1 MLLTQLRYFEALA
14 RERHFGRAA
23 ASCFVTTSTLSEA
36 IRKLEAELKVP
47 LVNRGRSTYRG
58 LTPEGELVL
67 SYARRIVT
75 DHRALLEDLSARR
88 GQLETTVRL
97 GVIPAGLSRGT
108 AVLEAL
114 CRENPGVSV
123 DLVAGLRSEEI
134 LAKLQSAELDAGII
148 HPALGSA
155 QSVTGLHVTD
165 LGSVDFVLLA
175 AEDLVPE
182 DKTVMTGADLVDTPV
197 AVLSPGMRAREE
209 FDRAMADAGVPV
221 APAAEADSVEA
232 LRALAATGRW
242 AAVVP
247 ADGTGGTGEAG
258 GIGGA
263 AGVGQR
269 LRVRGLADPTVRVPV
284 VLARLDTRPVSALAT
299 ALDKAVDN
307 VLDKAL

>member
-75 DHRALLEDLSARR
+75 DHRALVEDLSARR

-165 LGSVDFVLLA
+165 LGFGGFRA
-175 AEDLVPE
+175 ARRRGSRAGGQDHDDRRGSGGYSRGGVVP
-182 DKTVMTGADLVDTPV
+182 G
-197 AVLSPGMRAREE
+197 
-209 FDRAMADAGVPV
+209 DAGARGVRPG
-221 APAAEADSVEA
+221 DGRCG
-232 LRALAATGRW
+232 RAG
-242 AAVVP
+242 
-247 ADGTGGTGEAG
+247 GTGGRGGLGGSAARPGRHRAVGGGRARGRYRRNRGSRGNRGE
-258 GIGGA
+258 
-263 AGVGQR
+263 QR
-269 LRVRGLADPTVRVPV
+269 E
-284 VLARLDTRPVSALAT
+284 
-299 ALDKAVDN
+299 
-307 VLDKAL
+307 